1 MVRTISVQAKSLKEL
16 AEHVG
21 GEVLGDSDMLI
32 NGVSTLERAVA
43 GEISFFCN
51 KKYEPLLK
59 STRAGAVIT
68 AKPVK
73 TEAALLIAEDPY
85 YAFMQIV
92 VLLHGHRKHKKV
104 GVSELAS
111 VAKTAKLGSGCNIYD
126 FSVISEGA
134 RLGRH
139 CRIYPGA
146 FIGSGVKMGD
156 DCIVYANAV
165 IYDGCEIGSRVII
178 HANAVVGED
187 GYGFATHKGEHHK
200 IPQIGKVILEDDVEI
215 GACCTIERATLDD
228 TVIGKGT
235 KVGDM
240 VAIGHGAK
248 IGRYCLLVPQV
259 GIAGSATLG
268 HHCVLGGQVGVVGH
282 IKIGDMVTIG
292 AQAGVIN
299 DVPDGATVIGAPA
312 IDADKGKRAYA
323 LIEYLPQMRKRIR
336 ELEKRL
342 AEPDKTGEKL

>member
-1 MVRTISVQAKSLKEL
+1 MHGKSLKEL

-21 GEVLGDSDMLI
+21 GEFLGDGDMLI
-32 NGVSTLERAVA
+32 KGVSTLEGA
-43 GEISFFCN
+43 GAGQITFLNN

-59 STRAGAVIT
+59 TTGASAVIV

-73 TEAALLIAEDPY
+73 ADVALLITEDPY

-104 GVSELAS
+104 GVSERAS
-111 VAKTAKLGSGCNIYD
+111 VAKTAKLGANCNIYD
-126 FSVISEGA
+126 FAVISDEA
-134 RLGRH
+134 RLGKN
-139 CRIYPGA
+139 CCIYPGA
-146 FIGSGVKMGD
+146 FIGPDVKMGD

-187 GYGFATHKGEHHK
+187 GYGFATHKGEHQK
-200 IPQIGKVILEDDVEI
+200 IPQIGKVVLEDDVEI
-215 GACCTIERATLDD
+215 GACCTIERGTLDN

-240 VAIGHGAK
+240 VAIGHGTK
-248 IGRYCLLVPQV
+248 IGAHCLLVPQV
-259 GIAGSATLG
+259 GISGSATLG
-268 HHCVLGGQVGVVGH
+268 HHCVLAGQVGIVGH
-282 IKIGDMVTIG
+282 IKIGNMVTIG
-292 AQAGVIN
+292 AQSGVAN
-299 DVPDGATVIGAPA
+299 DIPDGATVLGSPA
-312 IDADKGKRAYA
+312 IEAGKTKRVYA
-323 LIEYLPQMRKRIR
+323 SMQYLPQMRKSVR

-342 AEPDKTGEKL
+342 GELEKTDE

>member
-1 MVRTISVQAKSLKEL
+1 MQGKSLKEL

-21 GEVLGDSDMLI
+21 GEVRGDGNMLLKR
-32 NGVSTLERAVA
+32 VSTLENA
-43 GEISFFCN
+43 GEGEITFLSN

-59 STRAGAVIT
+59 TTNASAVIV
-68 AKPVK
+68 AKPAETK
-73 TEAALLIAEDPY
+73 AALLVTKDPY

-104 GVSELAS
+104 GISERAS
-111 VAKTAKLGSGCNIYD
+111 VAKTAKLGTNCDVYD
-126 FSVISEGA
+126 FAVISDGA
-134 RLGRH
+134 QVGKN
-139 CRIYPGA
+139 CCVYPGA
-146 FIGSGVKMGD
+146 FVGPDVKMGD
-156 DCIVYANAV
+156 DCVVYPNAA
-165 IYDGCEIGSRVII
+165 IYDGCEIGDRVII
-178 HANAVVGED
+178 HANAAVGED

-200 IPQIGKVILEDDVEI
+200 IPQIGRVVLEDDVEV

-228 TVIGKGT
+228 TIIGKGT

-248 IGRYCLLVPQV
+248 IGPHCLLVPQV
-259 GIAGSATLG
+259 GISGSTTLG

-299 DVPDGATVIGAPA
+299 DVPDRAKILGSPA
-312 IDADKGKRAYA
+312 IEASKAKRAYA
-323 LIEYLPQMRKRIR
+323 LIEYLPDMRRSIR
-336 ELEKRL
+336 KLEKRL
-342 AEPDKTGEKL
+342 GELEKSDNE

>member
-1 MVRTISVQAKSLKEL
+1 MHGKSLKEL

-21 GEVLGDSDMLI
+21 GQVRGDGGMLI
-32 NGVSTLERAVA
+32 KAVSTLEEAGA
-43 GEISFFCN
+43 GEITFLSN

-59 STRAGAVIT
+59 TTRASAVIV
-68 AKPVK
+68 AKPVE
-73 TEAALLIAEDPY
+73 TDAALLITEDPY

-104 GVSELAS
+104 GVSERAS
-111 VAKTAKLGSGCNIYD
+111 VAKTAKLGAKCNIHD
-126 FSVISEGA
+126 FAVISDEA
-134 RLGRH
+134 RVGKN
-139 CRIYPGA
+139 CCIYPGA
-146 FIGSGVKMGD
+146 FVGPGVNMGD

-165 IYDGCEIGSRVII
+165 IYDGCEIGNRVII

-187 GYGFATHKGEHHK
+187 GYGFATNKGEHHK
-200 IPQIGKVILEDDVEI
+200 IPQIGRVVLEDDVEI
-215 GACCTIERATLDD
+215 GACCTIERGTLDN

-248 IGRYCLLVPQV
+248 IGPHCLLVPQV
-259 GIAGSATLG
+259 GISGSATLG

-282 IKIGDMVTIG
+282 IKIGNMVTIG
-292 AQAGVIN
+292 AQSGVAN
-299 DVPDGATVIGAPA
+299 DIPDGAAVLGSPA
-312 IDADKGKRAYA
+312 IEAGKTKRVYA
-323 LIEYLPQMRKRIR
+323 SMQCLPQMRKSVR

-342 AEPDKTGEKL
+342 AELEKTDK

>member
-1 MVRTISVQAKSLKEL
+1 MHGKSLQEL

-21 GEVLGDSDMLI
+21 GEVRGDGGMVI
-32 NGVSTLERAVA
+32 KAVSTLEGAVA
-43 GEISFFCN
+43 GEISFLSN

-59 STRAGAVIT
+59 STKASAVIVC
-68 AKPVK
+68 KPVE
-73 TEAALLIAEDPY
+73 TDAALLIADDPY

-92 VLLHGHRKHKKV
+92 VLLHGHRKHKKL
-104 GVSELAS
+104 GVSERAS
-111 VAKTAKLGSGCNIYD
+111 VAKRAKLGANCNISD
-126 FSVISEGA
+126 FAVISDGV
-134 RLGRH
+134 RVGKN
-139 CRIYPGA
+139 CCIYPGA
-146 FIGSGVKMGD
+146 FIGPDVKMGE
-156 DCIVYANAV
+156 DCVVYANAV

-187 GYGFATHKGEHHK
+187 GYGFATHNGEHHK

-228 TVIGKGT
+228 TIIGNGT

-248 IGRYCLLVPQV
+248 IGRHCLLVPQV

-282 IKIGDMVTIG
+282 IKIGDKVTIG

-299 DVPDGATVIGAPA
+299 DVPDGATIIGAPA
-312 IDADKGKRAYA
+312 VDVSKGKRAYA
-323 LIEYLPQMRKRIR
+323 LIEQLPEMRKIIR
-336 ELEKRL
+336 KLEKRL
-342 AEPDKTGEKL
+342 VELEKAGEE